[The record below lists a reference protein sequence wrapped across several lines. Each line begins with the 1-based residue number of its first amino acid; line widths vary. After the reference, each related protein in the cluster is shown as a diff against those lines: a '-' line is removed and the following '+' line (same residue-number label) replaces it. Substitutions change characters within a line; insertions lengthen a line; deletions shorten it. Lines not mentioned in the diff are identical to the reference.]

1 VAALDDPTY
10 PLATFQWKGMSE
22 AEIRATVARGQVIA
36 VQVTYE
42 PGWEAW
48 ANGRR
53 LTVRGDAIGQMVI
66 EPERTGPC
74 VISLRYTGG
83 KERVVTRAMSLTA
96 LLVAIAFG
104 WRGRRRGVRSDS
116 AATY

>member
-1 VAALDDPTY
+1 
-10 PLATFQWKGMSE
+10 MSE

-42 PGWEAW
+42 PGWGAW

-83 KERVVTRAMSLTA
+83 NERVVTRAMSLTA

-104 WRGRRRGVRSDS
+104 WRGRRRGVRSGS
-116 AATY
+116 AVTH